1 MDALTSAIEASMVER
16 IVESERR
23 AAGAEIKGDF
33 EGSVNASWV
42 KLDDSGAGLVLY
54 KGKEYKVK
62 IIGSASIP
70 KGTAVEL
77 SYAKG
82 IYFATY

>member
-1 MDALTSAIEASMVER
+1 MDALAAAIEASVVER

-23 AAGAEIKGDF
+23 ADGAEIKGDF
-33 EGSVNASWV
+33 DGSVNASWV
-42 KLDDSGAGLVLY
+42 RLDESGAGIVLY

-62 IIGSASIP
+62 IIGSAAIP
-70 KGTAVEL
+70 KGTLVEL